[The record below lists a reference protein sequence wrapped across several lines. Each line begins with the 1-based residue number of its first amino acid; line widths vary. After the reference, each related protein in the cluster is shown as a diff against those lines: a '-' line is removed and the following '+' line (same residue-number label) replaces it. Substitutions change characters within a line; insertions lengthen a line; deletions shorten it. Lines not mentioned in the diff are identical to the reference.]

1 MAKNAASARPTDEDA
16 LTLGSAQSRFHVP
29 APAFR
34 PGDAPDFSDLDLPK
48 AGEAARPDPLCGW
61 AETGDLAHGL
71 IGVLDHNHQ
80 AVGAWNPKLSADR
93 LREGLSHM
101 VLTRIYDER
110 MLKLQRQGKM
120 SFYMKS
126 TGEEAVSVAAAMA
139 MRPSDMAFP
148 SYRQQG
154 LLIARG
160 RDLVDMMCHC
170 ISNSRDNL
178 KGRQLPVHY
187 TWADG
192 GVFTISGNL
201 GTQFPQAVGWAM
213 GAAYKGEDQVA
224 ASWIGDGT
232 TAEGDFHAALTLA
245 STYRPPVILNVVN
258 NQWAI
263 SMFQGISRGDAP
275 TFAAKGLGYGLAS
288 LRVDG
293 NDFLAVYAATRWAAE
308 RARDGGGATVMELY
322 TYRGD
327 AHSTSDDPTK
337 YRPKTEYDVW
347 PLGDP
352 IARLKNHLIGLG
364 EWDEARHEALE
375 AEMTAYVTK
384 AYKEAESFG
393 TLHDGPLA
401 PTQTMFEDVYAE
413 PDWRLRRQRQDL
425 GV

>member
-1 MAKNAASARPTDEDA
+1 MADADTRLHIPNAK
-16 LTLGSAQSRFHVP
+16 
-29 APAFR
+29 FR
-34 PGDAPDFSDLDLPK
+34 PGDKPDFDFLNLPK
-48 AGEAARPDPLCGW
+48 AGEAKRPGIDVAPLD
-61 AETGDLAHGL
+61 TQDLAYGL

-80 AVGAWNPKLSADR
+80 AVGEWDPKLSPEV

-101 VLTRIYDER
+101 VLTRVFDDR
-110 MLKLQRQGKM
+110 MVKLQRQGKM
-120 SFYMKS
+120 SFYVKS
-126 TGEEAVSVAAAMA
+126 TGEEAVSVAGAMA
-139 MRPSDMAFP
+139 LSNEDMLFP

-154 LLIARG
+154 ALLVRE

-192 GVFTISGNL
+192 NVFSISGNL
-201 GTQFPQAVGWAM
+201 GTQYPQAVGYAM
-213 GAAYKGEDQVA
+213 ASATKGDKAVT

-232 TAEGDFHAALTLA
+232 SAEVDFHSGMVLA
-245 STYRPPVILNVVN
+245 STYQPPVILNVVN

-263 SMFQGISRGDAP
+263 STAQAFAVGSAA
-275 TFAAKGLGYGLAS
+275 TFASKGLGYGLAS

-293 NDFLAVYAATRWAAE
+293 NDFLAVYAATLWAAD
-308 RARDGGGATVMELY
+308 RARAGHGPTFMELF
-322 TYRGD
+322 TYRAD

-337 YRPKTEYDVW
+337 YRPKTEFDVW

-352 IARLKNHLIGLG
+352 VERLKNHLIGMG
-364 EWDEARHEALE
+364 EWDEDRHQKLTD
-375 AEMTAYVTK
+375 EMTELVVK
-384 AYKEAESFG
+384 SYKEAESHG

-401 PTQTMFEDVYAE
+401 PTESIFEDVYAE
-413 PDWRLRRQRQDL
+413 QDWRLRRQRQDL

>member
-1 MAKNAASARPTDEDA
+1 MSN
-16 LTLGSAQSRFHVP
+16 GQSRFHVP
-29 APAFR
+29 TPPYR
-34 PGDAPDFSDLDLPK
+34 PGDEPDFTHLDLQK
-48 AGEAARPDPLCGW
+48 AGAAPRPDPAVGW
-61 AETGDLAHGL
+61 EETRDLATGL
-71 IGVLDHNHQ
+71 VGVLDHNHQ
-80 AVGAWNPKLSADR
+80 AVGAWNPELSAEV

-126 TGEEAVSVAAAMA
+126 TGEEAVAVAAAMA
-139 MRPSDMAFP
+139 LKPTDMVFP

-154 LLIARG
+154 ILFARG
-160 RDLVDMMCHC
+160 RNIVDMMCHC

-187 TWADG
+187 TWAEG
-192 GVFTISGNL
+192 SFFTISGNL
-201 GTQFPQAVGWAM
+201 GTQFPQAAGYAM
-213 GAAYKGEDQVA
+213 ACAYKGEDQIA

-232 TAEGDFHAALTLA
+232 TAEGDFHAGLTLA
-245 STYRPPVILNVVN
+245 STYRAPVIFNVVN

-263 SMFQGISRGDAP
+263 SSNQNIARGDAP

-288 LRVDG
+288 IRVDG
-293 NDFLAVYAATRWAAE
+293 NDFLAVYAATQWAAE
-308 RARDGGGATVMELY
+308 RARQGKGATLLELF

-337 YRPKTEYDVW
+337 YRPKTEYDRW

-352 IARLKNHLIGLG
+352 IERLKQHLIGMD
-364 EWDEARHEALE
+364 EWDEDRHAKLE
-375 AEMTAYVTK
+375 EQMTALVVK
-384 AYKEAESFG
+384 SYKEAESHG
-393 TLHDGPLA
+393 TLHEGPLA
-401 PTQTMFEDVYAE
+401 PTESIFEDVYAK